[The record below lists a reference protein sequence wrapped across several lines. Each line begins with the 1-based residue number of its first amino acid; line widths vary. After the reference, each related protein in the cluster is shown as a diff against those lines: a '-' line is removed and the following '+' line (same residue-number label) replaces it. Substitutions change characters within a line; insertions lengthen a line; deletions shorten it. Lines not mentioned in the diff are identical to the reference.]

1 MSETSVSIYWAILM
15 FIILEIYVVD
25 DTEGGTSAYTKPELI
40 FLIVIKYNAE
50 NYFSVRWD
58 IPTKVIS

>member
-1 MSETSVSIYWAILM
+1 M
-15 FIILEIYVVD
+15 FIIIEIYVVD

-50 NYFSVRWD
+50 NYFSVR
-58 IPTKVIS
+58 